1 MNTDP
6 PTGDD
11 LTVLLTAVKTKVLT
25 QASASKPHKRRFG
38 IVTLLAAGV
47 GVLALGGAGTAI
59 ATSYIAATVIE
70 IPHSTNRPSDPPPPA
85 DYDQGT
91 NNQLEP
97 HEASLGQ
104 LWAEI
109 HSYFETPD
117 GTYADI
123 TTWTSDAMIDFA
135 AAITDRCYPLR
146 TAEEV
151 GELEQLRVGYEGQS
165 GQAGYDLARAYF
177 ERATALCM

>member
-11 LTVLLTAVKTKVLT
+11 LTGLLTAVKTRVLA
-25 QASASKPHKRRFG
+25 QASAAQPRRRRFG
-38 IVTLLAAGV
+38 VATLLAAGV

-70 IPHSTNRPSDPPPPA
+70 IPHSTNRPSDPPPPE
-85 DYDQGT
+85 DYDQNT
-91 NNQLEP
+91 NSQLEP

-109 HSYFETPD
+109 NSYFATPD
-117 GTYADI
+117 GIYADV
-123 TTWTSDAMIDFA
+123 TTWTSDAMTDFA

-151 GELEQLRVGYEGQS
+151 TDLEQLKVSYEGQA
-165 GQAGYDLARAYF
+165 GQAGYDLARVYF